1 MTRLPVFIG
10 CGLVVIELS
19 LECTNSRMKTVIAI
33 IRPTGKK
40 ILFQITKSTFN
51 EWLAGAKNHSH
62 ANAKKAVMLLLKPI
76 GFPAVSE
83 QICGRDL
90 NRL

>member
-1 MTRLPVFIG
+1 
-10 CGLVVIELS
+10 
-19 LECTNSRMKTVIAI
+19 MKTVIAI
-33 IRPTGKK
+33 IRPTEKK
-40 ILFQITKSTFN
+40 ISFQITKSTFN